1 MYRVQ
6 HKKQP
11 PKKNSISRKPC
22 NLNSWN
28 LHHIILRRLPYFL
41 KISFISPTWNRS
53 YSCLNWKRTILQL
66 LTQRHW
72 RRTGLAEIAKSLS
85 GRKSGHRI
93 RLISTLLTIMC
104 GVRCLTSINA
114 MYRSQRT
121 FRSWRPSWR
130 RSDLTCHKAQLMKQY
145 YHFAKCFWHALK
157 QLVDILNM
165 LCKLMFVT
173 LTFFPLQLRHLLFRV
188 ITGWL
193 ELLFT
198 E

>member
-1 MYRVQ
+1 MKQ
-6 HKKQP
+6 KLQLSELKKD
-11 PKKNSISRKPC
+11 N
-22 NLNSWN
+22 
-28 LHHIILRRLPYFL
+28 
-41 KISFISPTWNRS
+41 
-53 YSCLNWKRTILQL
+53 LQL

-72 RRTGLAEIAKSLS
+72 RRTGLAKIAQSLS

-93 RLISTLLTIMC
+93 CLISTLLTIMC

-114 MYRSQRT
+114 VYRSQWT

-130 RSDLTCHKAQLMKQY
+130 RSGLTCHKAQLMKQY
-145 YHFAKCFWHALK
+145 SHFAKGFRHALK
-157 QLVDILNM
+157 QLVVILNM

-173 LTFFPLQLRHLLFRV
+173 LTFPFPFQLRHLLFRV

-193 ELLFT
+193 ELFIT